1 MSETKLLQDEYIIN
15 HQHFKRQLITYIK
28 QRNYAIMFAIFCVVL
43 SFAIVYKSLII
54 ANEGKKIEKIV
65 FKEDGTGGLTYMGIV
80 NNGIQINTKK
90 YIANQLQEY
99 VVAMNSVPISHDMR
113 EYNIS
118 KVQFMTDV
126 IYWNSLQ
133 KNIKDNYL
141 ANNGKLVSIKITT
154 VAEISKNIWA
164 IDWTQYV
171 DDANTGS
178 FKSIITFNQV
188 INKNN
193 DTLAM
198 AYNPLDLAITHIE
211 NNSRVNL

>member
-1 MSETKLLQDEYIIN
+1 M
-15 HQHFKRQLITYIK
+15 
-28 QRNYAIMFAIFCVVL
+28 
-43 SFAIVYKSLII
+43 
-54 ANEGKKIEKIV
+54 
-65 FKEDGTGGLTYMGIV
+65 
-80 NNGIQINTKK
+80 
-90 YIANQLQEY
+90 
-99 VVAMNSVPISHDMR
+99 
-113 EYNIS
+113 
-118 KVQFMTDV
+118 
-126 IYWNSLQ
+126 
-133 KNIKDNYL
+133 
-141 ANNGKLVSIKITT
+141 
-154 VAEISKNIWA
+154 AEISKNIWA